1 MLVRLATAA
10 DSSALSRIYNQ
21 GIEDRTAT
29 FETALCSEYDVLGWF
44 DGVHPVVV
52 VVDET
57 SQDVVAFARAS
68 EYRSRECY
76 RGIFEFA
83 VYTDRAAR
91 RRGAGL
97 LAMRELATRAR
108 EAGAWKL
115 VSRIF
120 VENEASRALVGAV
133 GFREVGT
140 YYRHAK
146 LDGEW
151 RDVVVVEKFLAPIGA
166 IPSVAPAATP
176 RGSRGDVLASLR
188 SESADATA
196 LAQSL
201 DWARAMVDAFRRPDA
216 DLLDAVTDA
225 FFLTKAHPAPL
236 RAQFVEL
243 FRAYAVLSPEAS
255 REVFALL
262 FARLGRIPLGSDLE
276 AFYEALFVVKQVAR
290 GADDAFAPHVDV
302 LVEWM
307 RAAIDLPAGLRG
319 RISAGNIASL
329 LMTLATSAATNEQR
343 HVIAELAVVARLRHR
358 VDAPASLQRPSAPP
372 PPSPTQPPAP
382 SPRRSIPPPL
392 PHQRRQPVSLPDDED
407 APIPLSSRDLL
418 PESLLMAI
426 ATPAFAFEPAKLPFA
441 VAVPAIEAASPP
453 AAEPTPK
460 RSRKSKKES
469 DAKKRGARSRK
480 KPPA

>member
-10 DSSALSRIYNQ
+10 DSSALARIYNQ

-29 FETALCSEYDVLGWF
+29 FETTLRSEYDVLGWF

-52 VVDET
+52 VVDERT
-57 SQDVVAFARAS
+57 EDVIAFARGS

-108 EAGAWKL
+108 DAGAWKL
-115 VSRIF
+115 VARIF
-120 VENEASRALVGAV
+120 VENEASRALVAAL

-166 IPSVAPAATP
+166 IPSVAPAAAP

-188 SESADATA
+188 SDGADAAA
-196 LAQSL
+196 LTQSL
-201 DWARAMVDAFRRPDA
+201 DWARAMIEAFRRPDT
-216 DLLDAVTDA
+216 DLLDAVADA

-243 FRAYAVLSPEAS
+243 FRAYAAVSPEAS
-255 REVFALL
+255 RDVFALL

-276 AFYEALFVVKQVAR
+276 AFYEALFVLKQIAR
-290 GADDAFAPHVDV
+290 GADDALAPHFDV
-302 LVEWM
+302 LAEWM

-319 RISAGNIASL
+319 RISAGNVTSL
-329 LMTLATSAATNEQR
+329 LMTLAASVAVGEQR
-343 HVIAELAVVARLRHR
+343 HAIAELTVIARLRHR

-382 SPRRSIPPPL
+382 QPRRSIPPPL
-392 PHQRRQPVSLPDDED
+392 PLRRPSVSLPDDED

-418 PESLLMAI
+418 PESLLLAI
-426 ATPAFAFEPAKLPFA
+426 ATPSFAFEPVKLPA
-441 VAVPAIEAASPP
+441 P
-453 AAEPTPK
+453 AAETDAANEPKPK
-460 RSRKSKKES
+460 RSRKGKKEGDS
-469 DAKKRGARSRK
+469 KKRGARPRK
-480 KPPA
+480 R